1 MTKRYLRLIL
11 IEFFLIGLL
20 AAFFLSN
27 NYTEDSLRIFIA
39 WAAKLAALFFSLAFM
54 ASSLACF
61 IKASWTADLVK
72 YRPHMGLSFMVF
84 HSAHLIF
91 LGLLQF
97 QFHPVFDLAARKAL
111 MGGSLAY
118 VFMYMMALTTFPY
131 FKNKLSQKTWNR
143 LHLIGGWWIWLI
155 FFRSYFKAAIGR
167 NEEYLMFA
175 ALSLVLFLRLAYL
188 ISSRMKGGSST
199 D

>member
-1 MTKRYLRLIL
+1 
-11 IEFFLIGLL
+11 
-20 AAFFLSN
+20 
-27 NYTEDSLRIFIA
+27 
-39 WAAKLAALFFSLAFM
+39 
-54 ASSLACF
+54 
-61 IKASWTADLVK
+61 
-72 YRPHMGLSFMVF
+72 MGLSFMVF